1 MNNATAATASLS
13 VKDSSASFTILPT
26 TTGLTIDG
34 KTLKIAT
41 TYVPTTTEIT
51 VTASTTKETVKFK
64 ITAAEPIASGTVNTA
79 FAGQTTGTVAS
90 GTQLTGAL
98 ANNDMLDLTTSGTP
112 ESNPLVSDGTNVL
125 VAGTDYSLTVDA
137 TNKKSTFKVLKAS
150 SFEANTMYF
159 VAFPSGST
167 LA

>member
-1 MNNATAATASLS
+1 MNNGTAATASLS

-41 TYVPTTTEIT
+41 TYVPTSTEIT
-51 VTASTTKETVKFK
+51 VTASTTETVKFK
-64 ITAAEPIASGTVNTA
+64 ITAAEPIASGAVNTA
-79 FAGQTTGTVAS
+79 FAGQTTGTVTS

-112 ESNPLVSDGTNVL
+112 ASNPLVSDGTNVL
-125 VAGTDYSLTVDA
+125 VAALRY
-137 TNKKSTFKVLKAS
+137 
-150 SFEANTMYF
+150 
-159 VAFPSGST
+159 AF
-167 LA
+167 